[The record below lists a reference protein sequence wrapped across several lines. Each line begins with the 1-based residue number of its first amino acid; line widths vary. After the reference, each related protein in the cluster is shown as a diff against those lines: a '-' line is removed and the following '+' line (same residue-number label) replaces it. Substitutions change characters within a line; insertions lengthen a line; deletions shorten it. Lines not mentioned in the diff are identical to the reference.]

1 MIVKFNNQYLQDIYQ
16 NRSVGGKPKFD
27 NSVIKKFK
35 KFEITTATILM
46 KRFENLYIYAKL

>member
-46 KRFENLYIYAKL
+46 NSAAKVNAFY